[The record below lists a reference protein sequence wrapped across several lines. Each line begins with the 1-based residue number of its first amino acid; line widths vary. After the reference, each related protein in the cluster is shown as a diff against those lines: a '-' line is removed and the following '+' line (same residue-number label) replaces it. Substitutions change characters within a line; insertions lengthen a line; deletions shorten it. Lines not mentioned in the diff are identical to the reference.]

1 MRNPKRELQ
10 DFRRFKEV
18 LTILTKEGF
27 GFLLDTL
34 NLSKHVPLTTRIM
47 NQKRE
52 TRPERLRETI
62 ERLGTTYIKFGQILS
77 ERPDII
83 PERYCKELEKLEDSA
98 PEFSHE
104 EAKNIIDEEIG
115 LEKLKDFEE
124 DPIAAASIAQV
135 HRAKLKT
142 GEEVVLKI
150 RRPGVKEQVEKDL
163 DILLYAAKKADKH
176 TSIGNNFLH
185 GEVEEFA
192 EWTKDEL
199 DFKKELRNASAF
211 KKNMEEEKNVR
222 VPDLYP
228 DYSSEKVL
236 TMEYID
242 AVKCDDINEIKRMNI
257 DQKEIARTGI
267 KAVLRQILRDGLLH
281 ADPHPSNFMVDHQ
294 GNLVFLDF
302 GMMTRITPETRKK
315 LGMLMLET
323 STEDAEGLL
332 ETIKSLSSISEDADE
347 EKMKRELERQLLKLR
362 DSSIKEQSVSKA
374 LINISKKSAEN
385 GFLLPTKITLI
396 GKGLLT
402 MEGIGLKI
410 FPEFQLQGE
419 FQDEVEKLMIEQND
433 PESIAKDFTF
443 NLIKNQDL
451 LTELPSKLNQKIE
464 ETKDQTIKVETSKPD
479 IDLVPAVLIISSC
492 ALIAASVYDRAFL
505 YIGLLELMY
514 GSYLHKEN

>member
-1 MRNPKRELQ
+1 MRHPKRELQ

-98 PEFSHE
+98 PQFPHE
-104 EAKNIIDEEIG
+104 EARQIVDKEIG
-115 LEKLKDFEE
+115 LDNLKEFDEE
-124 DPIAAASIAQV
+124 PIAAASIAQV
-135 HRAKLKT
+135 HRAKLKS

-150 RRPGVKEQVEKDL
+150 RRPGVKKQVEKDL
-163 DILLYAAKKADKH
+163 DILLYIAKKADKH
-176 TSIGNNFLH
+176 TNVGNNFLH

-211 KKNMEEEKNVR
+211 KKNMEEEENVR

-242 AVKCDDINEIKRMNI
+242 AVKCDDIERIRDMDI

-267 KAVLRQILRDGLLH
+267 RAVLRQILRDGLLH
-281 ADPHPSNFMVDHQ
+281 ADPHPSNFMVDHE

-315 LGMLMLET
+315 LGIMMLEA
-323 STEDAEGLL
+323 SREDVEGLMD
-332 ETIKSLSSISEDADE
+332 TIKSLSTTGQNTNE
-347 EKMKRELERQLLKLR
+347 EKLKRELEKQLLKLR
-362 DSSIKEQSVSKA
+362 DSTIEEQS
-374 LINISKKSAEN
+374 ISKILIKISKSSAEN
-385 GFLLPTKITLI
+385 GFFLPTKITLI
-396 GKGLLT
+396 GKGILT

-410 FPEFQLQGE
+410 FPDFQLQDE
-419 FQDEVEKLMIEQND
+419 FQDEVEELLLKQND
-433 PESIAKDFTF
+433 PKTMAKDLTL
-443 NLIKNQDL
+443 NMIKNQDV
-451 LTELPSKLNQKIE
+451 LTELPSKLNKKLE
-464 ETKDQTIKVETSKPD
+464 EKQQQTIKVETKTPE
-479 IDLVPAVLIISSC
+479 IDLLPVALIISSC
-492 ALIAASVYDRAFL
+492 LLIAASVYSRVFL
-505 YIGLLELMY
+505 YIGLLELIY
-514 GSYLHKEN
+514 GIFIYQK